1 LAATRTTNRP
11 ILPNPLIPILSLAI
25 CCLSSS
31 SILRRDHASLSFMS
45 KCLEILDM
53 SGIEYKKLINFKL

>member
-1 LAATRTTNRP
+1 
-11 ILPNPLIPILSLAI
+11 
-25 CCLSSS
+25 
-31 SILRRDHASLSFMS
+31 MS